1 MAINQASVLVGDLRS
16 RRRWD
21 RKANARTN
29 PKDDRKCAIN
39 QFIYIQ
45 GVFPDIVDL
54 NIIRK
59 CCFSLKQK
67 IAEFRRIPVQIL
79 YVGYLWRLIP
89 YPQEKMPFS
98 WSMLFFEPYVVYR
111 DTFRILGGIHILY
124 GYGV

>member
-1 MAINQASVLVGDLRS
+1 MYGIKRMAINQASVLVGDLRS

-29 PKDDRKCAIN
+29 PKDDKKWAIN

-67 IAEFRRIPVQIL
+67 ITE
-79 YVGYLWRLIP
+79 Y
-89 YPQEKMPFS
+89 
-98 WSMLFFEPYVVYR
+98 
-111 DTFRILGGIHILY
+111 
-124 GYGV
+124 